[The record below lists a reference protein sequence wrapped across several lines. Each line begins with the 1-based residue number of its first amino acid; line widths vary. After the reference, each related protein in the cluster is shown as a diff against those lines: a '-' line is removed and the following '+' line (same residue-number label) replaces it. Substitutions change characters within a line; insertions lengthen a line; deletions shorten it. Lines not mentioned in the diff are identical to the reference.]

1 MKRVQSVLA
10 GIGACVIA
18 VSASVLTV
26 WADEIPIRNATESD
40 GRYVY
45 NVLDN
50 LPAGASLT
58 DVYGAEVRISGVNT
72 ERGAGG
78 GIIFQSASV
87 NWDQKDW
94 GNEGSGKPVVY
105 NYSDFTFRRLE
116 TASPFSASDSWAS
129 VVICQWDQW
138 GDAVTVESVRLLG
151 RDGKAL
157 DGASGS
163 GQNEPGTDSRQ
174 TETAAS
180 EQQTETA
187 ASDRQTEAAA
197 VSAETEDSG
206 KTERRAANSRNTDG
220 TGMKEPQSD
229 TGDAGVGFAVAGL
242 AAAGAA
248 ALLSRKKH

>member
-10 GIGACVIA
+10 GISACVIA

-87 NWDQKDW
+87 GWDQKDW

-163 GQNEPGTDSRQ
+163 GQNGTESGASESAETQTDSRREE
-174 TETAAS
+174 TEPAKIAADHR
-180 EQQTETA
+180 QYETK
-187 ASDRQTEAAA
+187 
-197 VSAETEDSG
+197 SAETKTTAEQTAGTEAESG
-206 KTERRAANSRNTDG
+206 T
-220 TGMKEPQSD
+220 KEEPSSGA
-229 TGDAGVGFAVAGL
+229 GDAGVGYAAAGL
-242 AAAGAA
+242 AAACAA